1 MLRRLFILCSSLTSA
16 WALSTSPRTL
26 LNGVA
31 AQTKAW
37 PLSASRR
44 SHLARVAIFAAT
56 QHIPAAGATT
66 DEVSAVLQD
75 VRWDDENPFSRA
87 DFRRLDENDDLRF
100 YDEPRLVYHIDAAAV
115 AATAAFY
122 AREFDAQLRMKSA
135 PIDVLDVCSSWVS
148 HYPPAN
154 VVPVGRVAGLGM
166 NAEELKA
173 NNRLTEWVVR
183 DLNKDPTLPYANES
197 FDAVTCT
204 VSVRLPRPPPCQANA
219 QDVSNARL
227 WCAPQID
234 YLTKPLAVMSEAA
247 RVLRPG
253 GVLAIVF
260 SNRLFFSKAV
270 AIWTG
275 KDDLDHVYTVGA
287 YVHYGAGTQFGGLRA
302 IDLTPRKQ
310 RGSKGGDPLYAV
322 VATRQ

>member
-204 VSVRLPRPPPCQANA
+204 VS
-219 QDVSNARL
+219 
-227 WCAPQID
+227 ID